1 MNKEKVNSEQHY
13 ALDSQ
18 NRLVNIRDIEE
29 GKELYFCPYC
39 KGEMIP
45 KRGKIRDWHFAH
57 KCLTENCS
65 YESYL
70 HSLAKLRLC
79 EWFNNTTNA
88 IICLESKHICSLFDE
103 CFWRKNAKDF
113 ECSNMTHKPWNLK
126 KYYTNCEIEKQ
137 YGNYRADLFLA
148 YKGEKDEP
156 IFIEIC
162 VTHPCSEDKVKSGI
176 RIIEFKIESEKDID
190 DIISEVEWST
200 ILFFTMLFSAG
211 IINALADALRD
222 RSFPLVVDP
231 VSVSQS
237 GSRLLREDAVEALK
251 ERMIPGCDLLTP
263 NRPEAEML
271 TGMTISCA
279 DDAAAAGEALIRMG
293 AKAVLIK
300 GGHMES
306 SIVVTDCLCQ
316 AGQAPKFL
324 PQPKVETNNNHGTG
338 CTLSAAIATGLGHGL
353 PLQVAVTRAQ
363 EFLNLA
369 LRKSY
374 APGKGCGPVNHAAR
388 R

>member
-1 MNKEKVNSEQHY
+1 MEP
-13 ALDSQ
+13 
-18 NRLVNIRDIEE
+18 IRFQRVIDYIEE
-29 GKELYFCPYC
+29 NLTQELSCDT
-39 KGEMIP
+39 I
-45 KRGKIRDWHFAH
+45 A
-57 KCLTENCS
+57 
-65 YESYL
+65 
-70 HSLAKLRLC
+70 SLLAVS
-79 EWFNNTTNA
+79 E
-88 IICLESKHICSLFDE
+88 
-103 CFWRKNAKDF
+103 
-113 ECSNMTHKPWNLK
+113 
-126 KYYTNCEIEKQ
+126 
-137 YGNYRADLFLA
+137 ADLQ
-148 YKGEKDEP
+148 
-156 IFIEIC
+156 
-162 VTHPCSEDKVKSGI
+162 
-176 RIIEFKIESEKDID
+176 
-190 DIISEVEWST
+190 
-200 ILFFTMLFSAG
+200 
-211 IINALADALRD
+211 
-222 RSFPLVVDP
+222 RSFKTV
-231 VSVSQS
+231 
-237 GSRLLREDAVEALK
+237 
-251 ERMIPGCDLLTP
+251 
-263 NRPEAEML
+263 
-271 TGMTISCA
+271 TGMTISCS

>member
-1 MNKEKVNSEQHY
+1 MLQLRAV
-13 ALDSQ
+13 LDGFP
-18 NRLVNIRDIEE
+18 V
-29 GKELYFCPYC
+29 
-39 KGEMIP
+39 
-45 KRGKIRDWHFAH
+45 HA
-57 KCLTENCS
+57 
-65 YESYL
+65 
-70 HSLAKLRLC
+70 AK
-79 EWFNNTTNA
+79 T
-88 IICLESKHICSLFDE
+88 
-103 CFWRKNAKDF
+103 
-113 ECSNMTHKPWNLK
+113 
-126 KYYTNCEIEKQ
+126 
-137 YGNYRADLFLA
+137 G
-148 YKGEKDEP
+148 
-156 IFIEIC
+156 
-162 VTHPCSEDKVKSGI
+162 
-176 RIIEFKIESEKDID
+176 
-190 DIISEVEWST
+190 
-200 ILFFTMLFSAG
+200 MLFSAG

-237 GSRLLREDAVEALK
+237 GSHLLREDAVEALK

-271 TGMTISCA
+271 TGMTISSA

-324 PQPKVETNNNHGTG
+324 PQPKVETTNNHGTG
-338 CTLSAAIATGLGHGL
+338 CTLSAAIATCLGHGL

>member
-1 MNKEKVNSEQHY
+1 MFDSTLNPLWQRYILAVQEEVKP
-13 ALDSQ
+13 AL
-18 NRLVNIRDIEE
+18 
-29 GKELYFCPYC
+29 GC
-39 KGEMIP
+39 
-45 KRGKIRDWHFAH
+45 
-57 KCLTENCS
+57 TEPI
-65 YESYL
+65 
-70 HSLAKLRLC
+70 SLALAAAVAAAELEGPVERVEAWVSPNLMKNGLGVTGIHAPEPEFVVLQLRAVLDG
-79 EWFNNTTNA
+79 FPVHA
-88 IICLESKHICSLFDE
+88 
-103 CFWRKNAKDF
+103 AK
-113 ECSNMTHKPWNLK
+113 T
-126 KYYTNCEIEKQ
+126 
-137 YGNYRADLFLA
+137 G
-148 YKGEKDEP
+148 
-156 IFIEIC
+156 
-162 VTHPCSEDKVKSGI
+162 
-176 RIIEFKIESEKDID
+176 
-190 DIISEVEWST
+190 
-200 ILFFTMLFSAG
+200 MLFSAG

-237 GSRLLREDAVEALK
+237 GSHLLREDAVEALK

-271 TGMTISCA
+271 TGMTISSA

-324 PQPKVETNNNHGTG
+324 PQPKVETTNNHGTG
-338 CTLSAAIATGLGHGL
+338 CTLSAAIATCLGHGL